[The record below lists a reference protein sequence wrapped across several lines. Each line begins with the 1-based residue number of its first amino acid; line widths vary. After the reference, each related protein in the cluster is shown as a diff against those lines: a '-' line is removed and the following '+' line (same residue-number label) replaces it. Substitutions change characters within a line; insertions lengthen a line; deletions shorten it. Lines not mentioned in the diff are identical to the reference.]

1 MRWVLVA
8 CCLLGLACDDRRPEL
23 AAATE
28 LAQPY
33 LRSFAEIDR
42 WVRRVADGEDAP
54 RTKEAL
60 AETLFAR
67 MRADPTVRGAWVTID
82 GDRKLELTLR
92 GDAIAPLAAAATVR
106 DPQLGVLRVV
116 AVTHCPV
123 ASAAAPRNGEEA
135 CVLLSRQDRTASRA
149 LSLTVAFAQRAA
161 EPYARRP

>member
-8 CCLLGLACDDRRPEL
+8 GCLLGLACDDRRSEL

-42 WVRRVADGEDAP
+42 WVRRVADGEAAP
-54 RTKEAL
+54 RAKEAL

-67 MRADPTVRGAWVTID
+67 MRADPTVRAAWVTIE

-92 GDAIAPLAAAATVR
+92 ADGIAPLADAVTVR
-106 DPQLGVLRVV
+106 DPRFGVLRV
-116 AVTHCPV
+116 AAMAHCPV
-123 ASAAAPRNGEEA
+123 ASSAKPKGGEA

-149 LSLTVAFAQRAA
+149 LSLTVAFAQCAA